1 MTKIQ
6 TLTYDGD
13 KPRFNFDKH
22 VQLHVEQHNLH
33 KDLEDYGMPALTE
46 DLKIIW
52 FEQGIKTKAF
62 EVIKAT
68 VMANKGNYQTFQSV
82 QDAYI
87 DYYRKVAP
95 TDAFRA
101 RQVATVRSGQRASA
115 PGRSAGR
122 RGGGNGEG
130 HIHQGRAGCLSSRQ
144 S

>member
-6 TLTYDGD
+6 TLTYDRD
-13 KPRFNFDKH
+13 KPHFNFDKY

-33 KDLEDYGMPALTE
+33 KDLEDYGVPALTE

-101 RQVATVRSGQRASA
+101 RQVATVHSGQHGSA
-115 PGRSAGR
+115 PGRGAGG
-122 RGGGNGEG
+122 RGGGNGD
-130 HIHQGRAGCLSSRQ
+130 RARGVFTKAELDAC
-144 S
+144 